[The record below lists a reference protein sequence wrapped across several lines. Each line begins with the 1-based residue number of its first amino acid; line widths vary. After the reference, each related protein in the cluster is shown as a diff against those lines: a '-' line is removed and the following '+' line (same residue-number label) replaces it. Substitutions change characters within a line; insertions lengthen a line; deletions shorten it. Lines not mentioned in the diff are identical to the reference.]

1 MAGPEDA
8 DAQARAQLSERLRA
22 AGEDEQAI
30 EAAKHDG
37 RLATHAVE
45 FALGGARKHTLTH
58 VARES
63 RLDPAFLRRLMQA
76 NGRPVSAPRERAYT
90 DDDLVL
96 ARRIRLFIDA
106 GVPREAILDIARVI
120 GQGMLQATEAV
131 RRTITGTL
139 MQPGDTEATLA
150 LRYVTAADV
159 LMPEMAA
166 VLESMF
172 RAQMRDGIRSDLVAE
187 AERDLG
193 RLAGTRDVAVA
204 FADLVGYTKLGER
217 VPSSELGEIATH
229 LADLATL
236 SIVRPAQIVKTIG
249 DAVMF
254 VSWEVDAMLDTILT
268 LMGAVDAEGEDFPPL
283 RVGIAYGPA
292 TPRGGDWY
300 GSTVNLASRVTDAG
314 KPGRVHATEEVVDLA
329 DERFEWKRS
338 RRRSFKGIDGK
349 LRLYSL
355 TLPSD
360 RAAE

>member
-1 MAGPEDA
+1 MAGAEDA
-8 DAQARAQLSERLRA
+8 NAQARDQLIERLRA
-22 AGEDEQAI
+22 AGDDEQTI
-30 EAAKHDG
+30 EAAKREG

-45 FALGGARKHTLTH
+45 LALGGARKHTLTH
-58 VARES
+58 IARES
-63 RLDPAFLRRLMQA
+63 RLEPAFLRRLMQA

-106 GVPREAILDIARVI
+106 GIPREAILDIARVI

-150 LRYVTAADV
+150 LRYVTATDV

-217 VPSSELGEIATH
+217 VPSAELGEIATR

-236 SIVRPAQIVKTIG
+236 SIVRPTQMVKTIG

-254 VSWEVDAMLDTILT
+254 VSWEVDAMLDTILA
-268 LMGAVDAEGEDFPPL
+268 LVAAVDAEGEDFPPL
-283 RVGIAYGPA
+283 RVGIAHGPA
-292 TPRGGDWY
+292 TPRGGDWF

-314 KPGRVHATEEVVDLA
+314 KPGRVHATEHVVEIA

>member
-8 DAQARAQLSERLRA
+8 DAQARALLSERLRA
-22 AGEDEQAI
+22 AGEDEQAV
-30 EAAKHDG
+30 EAAKREG

-45 FALGGARKHTLTH
+45 LALGGARKHTLSH

-76 NGRPVSAPRERAYT
+76 NGRPASAPRERAYT
-90 DDDLVL
+90 DDDLEL

-150 LRYVTAADV
+150 LRYVTASDV

-172 RAQMRDGIRSDLVAE
+172 RAQMRDGLRSDLVAE

-217 VPSSELGEIATH
+217 VPSAELGEIATR
-229 LADLATL
+229 LAELATL
-236 SIVRPAQIVKTIG
+236 SIVRPTQMVKTIG

-254 VSWEVDAMLDTILT
+254 VSWEIDAMLDTILA
-268 LMGAVDAEGEDFPPL
+268 LVAAVDAEGEDFPPL

-292 TPRGGDWY
+292 TPRGGDWF

-314 KPGRVHATEEVVDLA
+314 KPGRVHVTERAVELA